1 VKALARVCV
10 YCGANRGRNPAY
22 AAAAQAMGRALA
34 RRGIELV
41 TGGGRVGLMGV
52 VADAAL
58 EAGGRVT
65 GVIPQALMAKELAH
79 QGLSELVVTDS
90 MHERKAR
97 MAELSDG
104 FVALPG
110 GLGTYEEL
118 FEIWTWAQLGWHHKP
133 CGLLNALGFYDRLV
147 AFVDGACE
155 AGFLKA
161 EHRAMLV
168 VESDPDP
175 LLDRFT
181 RYEPPTVTKWIGREE
196 T

>member
-1 VKALARVCV
+1 MTLRRVCV
-10 YCGANRGRNPAY
+10 YCGANRGRDPAY

-34 RRGIELV
+34 RRGIGLV

-58 EAGGRVT
+58 EAGGEVV
-65 GVIPQALMAKELAH
+65 GVIPDALMRKELAH
-79 QGLSELVVTDS
+79 TGLTELVVTAS

-97 MAELSDG
+97 MAELADG

-118 FEIWTWAQLGWHHKP
+118 FEIWTWAQLGWHTKP
-133 CGLLNALGFYDRLV
+133 CGLLNAAGFYDRLV
-147 AFVDGACE
+147 AFLDGACE
-155 AGFLKA
+155 AQFLKA
-161 EHRAMLV
+161 EHRAMLI
-168 VESDPDP
+168 VEDDPDR
-175 LLDRFT
+175 LLDRFDV
-181 RYEPPTVTKWIGREE
+181 YSAPTVAKWIGHDQ

>member
-1 VKALARVCV
+1 MKRICV
-10 YCGANRGRNPAY
+10 YCGANRGRDPAF
-22 AAAAQAMGRALA
+22 AAAARAMGEALA

-52 VADAAL
+52 IADATL

-65 GVIPQALMAKELAH
+65 GVIPQALMNKELGHA
-79 QGLSELVVTDS
+79 GLTDLIVTAS
-90 MHERKAR
+90 MHERKAK

-104 FVALPG
+104 FVAMPG

-133 CGLLNALGFYDRLV
+133 CGLLNAAGFYDKLV
-147 AFVDGACE
+147 AFLDGASD
-155 AGFLKA
+155 AQFLKP

-168 VESDPDP
+168 VDADPDR
-175 LLDRFT
+175 LLDRFAAYT
-181 RYEPPTVTKWIGREE
+181 PPVVTKWIGVDQ

>member
-1 VKALARVCV
+1 MKRICV
-10 YCGANRGRNPAY
+10 YCGANRGRDPAFAV
-22 AAAAQAMGRALA
+22 AARAMGEALA

-58 EAGGRVT
+58 EAGGSVV
-65 GVIPQALMAKELAH
+65 GVIPQALMKRELAH
-79 QGLSELVVTDS
+79 AELSELIVTAS
-90 MHERKAR
+90 MHERKAK
-97 MAELSDG
+97 MAELADG
-104 FVALPG
+104 FIAMPG

-133 CGLLNALGFYDRLV
+133 CGLLNAAGFYDKLV
-147 AFVDGACE
+147 AFLDGASE
-155 AGFLKA
+155 AQFLKT

-168 VESDPDP
+168 VDADPDR
-175 LLDRFT
+175 LLDRFAAYT
-181 RYEPPTVTKWIGREE
+181 PPVVTKWIGADQ

>member
-1 VKALARVCV
+1 MKRICV
-10 YCGANRGRNPAY
+10 YCGANRGRDPAFAV
-22 AAAAQAMGRALA
+22 AARAMGEALA

-52 VADAAL
+52 IADATL

-65 GVIPQALMAKELAH
+65 GVIPQALMNKELGHA
-79 QGLSELVVTDS
+79 GLTDLIVTAS
-90 MHERKAR
+90 MHERKAK

-104 FVALPG
+104 FVAMPG

-133 CGLLNALGFYDRLV
+133 CGLLNAAGFYDKLV
-147 AFVDGACE
+147 AFLDGASE
-155 AGFLKA
+155 AQFLKT

-168 VESDPDP
+168 VDADPDR
-175 LLDRFT
+175 LLDRFAAYT
-181 RYEPPTVTKWIGREE
+181 PPVVTKWIGADQ

>member
-1 VKALARVCV
+1 MRRVCV
-10 YCGANRGRNPAY
+10 YCGANRGRDPAY
-22 AAAAQAMGRALA
+22 AEAARAMGRALA
-34 RRGIELV
+34 QRGIELV

-58 EAGGRVT
+58 EAGGSVV
-65 GVIPQALMAKELAH
+65 GVIPQALMNKELGHA
-79 QGLSELVVTDS
+79 GLTDLIVTAS
-90 MHERKAR
+90 MHERKAK

-104 FVALPG
+104 FVAMPG

-133 CGLLNALGFYDRLV
+133 CGLLNAAGFYDKLV
-147 AFVDGACE
+147 AFLDGASE
-155 AGFLKA
+155 AQFLKT

-168 VESDPDP
+168 VDADPDR
-175 LLDRFT
+175 LLDRFAAYT
-181 RYEPPTVTKWIGREE
+181 PPVVTKWIGADQ

>member
-1 VKALARVCV
+1 MRRVCV
-10 YCGANRGRNPAY
+10 YCGANRGRDPAY
-22 AAAAQAMGRALA
+22 AEAARAMGRALA
-34 RRGIELV
+34 QRGIELV

-52 VADAAL
+52 IADATL

-65 GVIPQALMAKELAH
+65 GVIPQALMNKELGHA
-79 QGLSELVVTDS
+79 GLTDLIVTAS
-90 MHERKAR
+90 MHERKAK

-104 FVALPG
+104 FVAMPG

-133 CGLLNALGFYDRLV
+133 CGLLNAAGFYDKLV
-147 AFVDGACE
+147 AFLDGASE
-155 AGFLKA
+155 AQFLKT

-168 VESDPDP
+168 VDADPDR
-175 LLDRFT
+175 LLDRFAAYT
-181 RYEPPTVTKWIGREE
+181 PPVVTKWIGADQ

>member
-1 VKALARVCV
+1 MQLERVCV
-10 YCGANRGRNPAY
+10 YCGANTGRDPAY
-22 AAAAQAMGRALA
+22 ADAARAMGRALA
-34 RRGIELV
+34 RRGIGLV

-58 EAGGRVT
+58 HAGGSVT
-65 GVIPQALMAKELAH
+65 GVIPQALMKKELAH
-79 QGLSELVVTDS
+79 TGLTELVVTGS

-97 MAELSDG
+97 MAELAQG

-118 FEIWTWAQLGWHHKP
+118 FEIWTWAQLGWHRKP
-133 CGLLNALGFYDRLV
+133 CGLLNAAGFYDKLV
-147 AFVDGACE
+147 GFLDDAAGAQ
-155 AGFLKA
+155 FLKA

-168 VESDPDP
+168 VETDPDR
-175 LLDRFT
+175 LLDRFAA
-181 RYEPPTVTKWIGREE
+181 YEAPDVAKWIGADQ